1 MTIHAISIPKG
12 YRHGSILNVNSEF
25 NQPRR
30 YSSIK
35 KCLLGV
41 ATGSFFFYN
50 RGDFIVLADLFVN
63 SIVITD
69 RVVCAHKEKQ
79 PEGGL
84 VKWVQG

>member
-1 MTIHAISIPKG
+1 M
-12 YRHGSILNVNSEF
+12 
-25 NQPRR
+25 
-30 YSSIK
+30 K

-41 ATGSFFFYN
+41 ATGRFFFNN
-50 RGDFIVLADLFVN
+50 RGELTVLADLFVN